1 MNGIQIESLSD
12 FFEQITVLTEGYEFE
27 YRGYT
32 LRKAE
37 TKSLSPAHSTVEV
50 LNTDRNHVETL
61 NLGAF
66 GSVESVNTFLDKI
79 LEYDPDSVDDW
90 LNR

>member
-1 MNGIQIESLSD
+1 MTGIQIDSLSD
-12 FFEQITVLTEGYEFE
+12 FFEQITVLTEGYELE
-27 YRGYT
+27 YHGYT

-50 LNTDRNHVETL
+50 LNTDGNHVETL
-61 NLGAF
+61 NLGAY
-66 GSVESVNTFLDKI
+66 GSVESLKTFLDGV
-79 LEYDPDSVDDW
+79 LEYDPDSVEDW